1 VCLPLDEV
9 VVALVTGA
17 ARSYGRAVA
26 LSLARLGPVVLLDA
40 PAPYTSLASPV
51 SSDDE
56 LHGVADESAANGG
69 EALAVP
75 ADVRDLPAVEAAV
88 ARARA
93 AFGAI
98 TTLVVCAGV
107 VSAAQVAR
115 MTRSEWDEVLDTNLT
130 GAYHVTRAVVPE
142 MVAAGAGRVVFVTGP
157 EARRGFASLSHV
169 AAASWALIGMAKT
182 VALEVA
188 AAGVGVNVICASPP
202 DSLPLTSIP
211 ELQTAVGA
219 TGPQAG
225 APPWEQIAAVYPQ
238 GRAFVEPQEV
248 AAAVEFLLTDDAAS
262 WTGAVIDISMGTA
275 ARNSA

>member
-1 VCLPLDEV
+1 

-17 ARSYGRAVA
+17 ARSYGRAIA
-26 LSLARLGPVVLLDA
+26 LTLARQRPVVLLDA
-40 PAPYTSLASPV
+40 PAPYTSLAYPLST
-51 SSDDE
+51 DDD
-56 LHGVADESAANGG
+56 LRSVADEIVANGG
-69 EALAVP
+69 DALALP
-75 ADVRDLPAVEAAV
+75 TDVRDLRAVQAAV
-88 ARARA
+88 DRAHA

-115 MTRSEWDEVLDTNLT
+115 MTRAEWDEVLDTNLT
-130 GAYHVTRAVVPE
+130 GAFHVTRAVVPE
-142 MVAAGAGRVVFVTGP
+142 MVAAGSGRVVFVTGP

-188 AAGVGVNVICASPP
+188 PSGVSVNMVCASPP
-202 DSLPLTSIP
+202 DSLPLTSLP

-219 TGPQAG
+219 TGPQVG

-238 GRAFVEPQEV
+238 GRPFVEPQEV
-248 AAAVEFLLTDDAAS
+248 AAAVEFLLTDSAAS
-262 WTGAVIDISMGTA
+262 WTGGVIDISMGTA